1 MAFYNKYAKEQ
12 QGRGQGY
19 GGSRRE
25 PAQSRGGYHGAA
37 NTGRG
42 GQGLSQ
48 RGQEPRQRRFGP
60 GAEGQEARRREYL
73 GPDRKQQGFGRP
85 AVPPKRFGPAAD
97 PEHGFG
103 RPVAPRQRFG
113 RPAGPRQEQKP
124 AGPRFH
130 AAPQGGADRQMP
142 APGRR
147 PQQRPFGRPMTPP
160 PARPF
165 GRPAPVSMP
174 EQKALPLHAAENP
187 PEDNILVGRNPI
199 REAIK
204 TGRDME
210 KLLVASGE
218 LSGSAREIVAMART
232 AGVKVQ
238 VVDRSRL
245 DQITHHHQGM
255 IAYASAYAYSSLED
269 ILAVAEERGEASFII
284 ILDKVTDP
292 QNLGA
297 IIRTAACVGAHGVLV
312 QLHRAVGLT
321 PSAVRASAGAVE
333 HVKVARV
340 VNINNSI
347 RSLKQK
353 GVFIYAADT
362 SGRDYREV
370 KIGGP
375 CALVIGSEGEGIS
388 PLTLS
393 LCDEKLSIPMT
404 GAIGSLNASVAAG
417 ILIYAAYSGRSA

>member
-1 MAFYNKYAKEQ
+1 
-12 QGRGQGY
+12 
-19 GGSRRE
+19 
-25 PAQSRGGYHGAA
+25 
-37 NTGRG
+37 
-42 GQGLSQ
+42 
-48 RGQEPRQRRFGP
+48 
-60 GAEGQEARRREYL
+60 
-73 GPDRKQQGFGRP
+73 
-85 AVPPKRFGPAAD
+85 
-97 PEHGFG
+97 
-103 RPVAPRQRFG
+103 
-113 RPAGPRQEQKP
+113 
-124 AGPRFH
+124 
-130 AAPQGGADRQMP
+130 
-142 APGRR
+142 
-147 PQQRPFGRPMTPP
+147 
-160 PARPF
+160 
-165 GRPAPVSMP
+165 MP